1 MDNLAEESE
10 SFPNGFS
17 TITLDH
23 PEGDMHVFLIAV
35 VTDSNTDGGKAEE
48 KKKII
53 SSRGYCQIVRLLGVL
68 YLHSIST
75 KNLILNQLIFHFTI
89 YFAKKKLLKQKWSC

>member
-1 MDNLAEESE
+1 MNREDKWLDNLAEESE

-53 SSRGYCQIVRLLGVL
+53 SSCW
-68 YLHSIST
+68 
-75 KNLILNQLIFHFTI
+75 KFF
-89 YFAKKKLLKQKWSC
+89 

>member
-48 KKKII
+48 KK
-53 SSRGYCQIVRLLGVL
+53 RLLLNCAVIWCGYSKTPEKCPNQCFTNNVKVYSAECKFFLYNYYVVVL
-68 YLHSIST
+68 T
-75 KNLILNQLIFHFTI
+75 
-89 YFAKKKLLKQKWSC
+89 

>member
-53 SSRGYCQIVRLLGVL
+53 IKLCGYLVWVL
-68 YLHSIST
+68 
-75 KNLILNQLIFHFTI
+75 KNTRKMCKSMF
-89 YFAKKKLLKQKWSC
+89 Y

>member
-48 KKKII
+48 
-53 SSRGYCQIVRLLGVL
+53 RE
-68 YLHSIST
+68 
-75 KNLILNQLIFHFTI
+75 KNIF
-89 YFAKKKLLKQKWSC
+89 

>member
-48 KKKII
+48 KKKIKI
-53 SSRGYCQIVRLLGVL
+53 YSAVSKFFLYNYYVVVL
-68 YLHSIST
+68 T
-75 KNLILNQLIFHFTI
+75 
-89 YFAKKKLLKQKWSC
+89 

>member
-53 SSRGYCQIVRLLGVL
+53 SSRGCCQIVRLLGVL
-68 YLHSIST
+68 YLHFIS
-75 KNLILNQLIFHFTI
+75 
-89 YFAKKKLLKQKWSC
+89 KLDK

>member
-53 SSRGYCQIVRLLGVL
+53 SRDSG
-68 YLHSIST
+68 SISVPP
-75 KNLILNQLIFHFTI
+75 QLCSSTYLDKIVDCRLWKFSV
-89 YFAKKKLLKQKWSC
+89 LS